1 MGSVDYNI
9 LPAGGNHAR
18 LDWNRFSA
26 VPAPALTAVR
36 YLLSKLRIGP
46 KLLLAPGVVLIL
58 LVVLSAGAYLGL
70 LRQNQSLDH
79 MVEQRAARLKA
90 AADLVIGANRAHAE
104 IYQLLTWINGSFS
117 PPRVDALVRGIN
129 VRHAA
134 LDRQFAQLEMAVQA
148 DPAERRFVVQSQAAH
163 TSYVKAIADVIEL
176 AMADQSI
183 AANAMA
189 KAERAFDVVAQRLE
203 ELSRLEQSLS
213 ERAYADAETDFK
225 VLSTWMPI
233 VVALSIGL
241 SLLVTMAVRDAM
253 LEEVREI
260 GAAAVD
266 LAEGN
271 LTVRQRTY
279 GQDEIGETGRA
290 LDISI
295 RNLNT
300 TLKTIL
306 ASAQSIDGAAREIAE
321 GNAGMARR
329 TRTQA
334 DALEQAGGAV
344 RELSATVAQTATH
357 AQLANQLTLCANS
370 FAVRG
375 GSVVQRLV
383 VTMASIRG
391 SSRRVVEIVGVIDGL
406 AVQTNL
412 LALSAAMEA
421 ARAGEHGVGFAVVA
435 GEVRTLAQ
443 RSASAAL
450 EIKALIAAAA
460 AEIDSGGRSVE
471 EAGLGMADIVAS
483 VQRVGDIIGKI
494 GDASA
499 GQAHGMHGMQQ
510 AIVGMDQVTQQ
521 NLALVARAAAAANT
535 LQRQA
540 VYLSEA
546 VAMFK
551 LDENV
556 EPPSPR
562 RPGESPRVVR
572 LRLASV
578 RS

>member
-1 MGSVDYNI
+1 LS
-9 LPAGGNHAR
+9 
-18 LDWNRFSA
+18 
-26 VPAPALTAVR
+26 AVR
-36 YLLSKLRIGP
+36 YLLGKLRIGP

-70 LRQNQSLDH
+70 LRQNQSLDD
-79 MVEQRAARLKA
+79 MVQQRAARLKA
-90 AADLVIGANRAHAE
+90 ASDLVIGANRAHADM
-104 IYQLLTWINGSFS
+104 YQLLTWINGSFAQA
-117 PPRVDALVRGIN
+117 RIDALVRGIH

-148 DPAERRFVVQSQAAH
+148 SPAERRFVVQSQAAH
-163 TSYVKAIADVIEL
+163 ALYVKAIADVIEI

-189 KAERAFDVVAQRLE
+189 KAERAFDVVALRLE
-203 ELSRLEQSLS
+203 ELARLEQSLS
-213 ERAYADAETDFK
+213 ERAYADAETDFRI
-225 VLSTWMPI
+225 LSTWMPI
-233 VVALSIGL
+233 VVALSIAL
-241 SLLVTMAVRDAM
+241 SLLVTMAVRNAM

-279 GQDEIGETGRA
+279 GQDEIGETARA
-290 LDISI
+290 LDTSI

-306 ASAQSIDGAAREIAE
+306 ASAQSIDSASREIAQ
-321 GNAGMARR
+321 GSAGMSRR
-329 TRTQA
+329 VKA
-334 DALEQAGGAV
+334 QAGTLAQAGDAMQ
-344 RELSATVAQTATH
+344 ELSAGVAQAATH

-370 FAVRG
+370 FAMRG

-391 SSRRVVEIVGVIDGL
+391 SSRKVVEVVGVIDSL
-406 AVQTNL
+406 AVQTHM
-412 LALSAAMEA
+412 LALSAAVEA
-421 ARAGEHGVGFAVVA
+421 ARAGDHGAGFAVVA

-443 RSASAAL
+443 RSASAAQ
-450 EIKALIAAAA
+450 EIKAMIAESA
-460 AEIDSGGRSVE
+460 AEIEGGSRAVE
-471 EAGLGMADIVAS
+471 EAGLSMADIVAS
-483 VQRVGDIIGKI
+483 MQQVGAIIGRI

-499 GQAHGMHGMQQ
+499 GQQQGLAGVQQ

-521 NLALVARAAAAANT
+521 NLALVAQAAAAASS

-540 VYLSEA
+540 LYLSQA
-546 VAMFK
+546 VAIFK
-551 LDENV
+551 LDDGV

-578 RS
+578 RN

>member
-1 MGSVDYNI
+1 MS
-9 LPAGGNHAR
+9 
-18 LDWNRFSA
+18 
-26 VPAPALTAVR
+26 TVR
-36 YLLSKLRIGP
+36 DLLGKLRIGP

-70 LRQNQSLDH
+70 LRQNQSLDD
-79 MVEQRAARLKA
+79 MVQQRAARLKA
-90 AADLVIGANRAHAE
+90 ASDLVIGANRAHAD
-104 IYQLLTWINGSFS
+104 IYQLLTWINGSFAQS
-117 PPRVDALVRGIN
+117 RVDALVRGIH

-148 DPAERRFVVQSQAAH
+148 SPAERRFVVQSQAAH
-163 TSYVKAIADVIEL
+163 ALYVKAIADVIEI

-189 KAERAFDVVAQRLE
+189 KAERAFDVVALRLE
-203 ELSRLEQSLS
+203 ELARLEQSLS
-213 ERAYADAETDFK
+213 ERAYADAETDFRI
-225 VLSTWMPI
+225 LSTWMPI
-233 VVALSIGL
+233 VVALSIAL
-241 SLLVTMAVRDAM
+241 SLLVTMAVRNAM

-271 LTVRQRTY
+271 LTVRQRSY
-279 GQDEIGETGRA
+279 GQDEIGETARA
-290 LDISI
+290 LDTSI

-306 ASAQSIDGAAREIAE
+306 ASAQSIDSASREI
-321 GNAGMARR
+321 GQGSAGMARR
-329 TRTQA
+329 VKTQA
-334 DALEQAGGAV
+334 GALARAGDAMQ
-344 RELSATVAQTATH
+344 ELSAGVAQAASH

-370 FAVRG
+370 FAMRG

-391 SSRRVVEIVGVIDGL
+391 SSRKVVEVVGVIDGL
-406 AVQTNL
+406 AVQTHM
-412 LALSAAMEA
+412 LALSAAVEA
-421 ARAGEHGVGFAVVA
+421 ARAGEHGLGLAVVA

-443 RSASAAL
+443 RSASAAQ
-450 EIKALIAAAA
+450 EIKALIAESA
-460 AEIDSGGRSVE
+460 AEIEGGSRAVE
-471 EAGLGMADIVAS
+471 EAGLSMADIVAS
-483 VQRVGDIIGKI
+483 VQQVGEIIGRI

-499 GQAHGMHGMQQ
+499 GQEQGLAGVQQ

-521 NLALVARAAAAANT
+521 NLALVAQAAAAASS

-540 VYLSEA
+540 LYLSQA
-546 VAMFK
+546 VAIFK
-551 LDENV
+551 LDEGV

-578 RS
+578 RN

>member
-1 MGSVDYNI
+1 M
-9 LPAGGNHAR
+9 
-18 LDWNRFSA
+18 
-26 VPAPALTAVR
+26 PALNIVR
-36 YLLSKLRIGP
+36 YLLGKLRIGP

-70 LRQNQSLDH
+70 LRQNQSLDN
-79 MVEQRAARLKA
+79 MVQQRAARLKA

-117 PPRVDALVRGIN
+117 PPRVDALVRGIH

-134 LDRQFAQLEMAVQA
+134 LDRQFTQLEMAVQA

-163 TSYVKAIADVIEL
+163 ALYVKAIADVIEL

-189 KAERAFDVVAQRLE
+189 KAERAFDVVSLRLD
-203 ELSRLEQSLS
+203 ELARLEQSLS
-213 ERAYADAETDFK
+213 ERAYADAETDFRI
-225 VLSTWMPI
+225 LSTWMPI
-233 VVALSIGL
+233 VVALSIAL
-241 SLLVTMAVRDAM
+241 SLLVTMAVRNAM

-279 GQDEIGETGRA
+279 GQDEIGETARA
-290 LDISI
+290 LDTSI

-306 ASAQSIDGAAREIAE
+306 ASAQSIDSASRELAQ
-321 GNAGMARR
+321 GSAGLTRR
-329 TRTQA
+329 TREQA
-334 DALEQAGGAV
+334 GALAQAGGAV
-344 RELSATVAQTATH
+344 QQLSDDVTQAASH
-357 AQLANQLTLCANS
+357 AQLARQLALCANS
-370 FAVRG
+370 FAARG

-383 VTMASIRG
+383 VTMASISG
-391 SSRRVVEIVGVIDGL
+391 STRKVVEIVGVIDGL
-406 AVQTNL
+406 AVQTDL

-443 RSASAAL
+443 RSASAAQQ
-450 EIKALIAAAA
+450 IKALIAESAAQI
-460 AEIDSGGRSVE
+460 EGGSRSVE
-471 EAGLGMADIVAS
+471 EVGLSMVDIVSS
-483 VQRVGDIIGKI
+483 VQQVGDIIGRI
-494 GDASA
+494 GDAGA
-499 GQAHGMHGMQQ
+499 GQAQSVLGVRQ

-521 NLALVARAAAAANT
+521 NLALVAQAAAAAST

-540 VYLSEA
+540 LYLSEA

-551 LDENV
+551 LDEGV
-556 EPPSPR
+556 EPPHPR
-562 RPGESPRVVR
+562 RPGDSPRAVR

-578 RS
+578 RH